1 MSRGIAALAALM
13 MSAMPI
19 VAQRAMGVPPE
30 RLAARVDSL
39 AAAWREASAPADL
52 ADSLANTERPPV
64 LDTVTAGALTILVN
78 PTSVPVAAAAV
89 DAWRHLDSLYGDA
102 AARIADGV
110 PARLIVVPA
119 DARERTIGTYT
130 GQEIPDDMSR
140 EALTLLLRGSFPVP
154 QAGQPFDAWLGGS
167 LHPPLPDDREAAAAY
182 LQLVTL
188 PYAVNSRCLQ
198 GEIASCRA
206 ALDLLADQDPI
217 ASRYQSPEDRRY
229 AISQLSAV
237 LASDPATTPTYEE
250 CIAGRD
256 DACRSLLDIA
266 SRASMPRPLGVEARG
281 LLAWVAVRLGGR
293 AGYLRLVDGADRP
306 PISRLEAA
314 AGVPVDSIIMRWRA
328 EVLAAR
334 PQPVA
339 VPVSGVV
346 AGLGW
351 MMVLAACALG
361 SSRWRVT

>member
-13 MSAMPI
+13 MSAMP
-19 VAQRAMGVPPE
+19 VAAQRAMGVPPE

-39 AAAWREASAPADL
+39 AAAWREASALADL
-52 ADSLANTERPPV
+52 ADSLANTERPPM

-78 PTSVPVAAAAV
+78 PTSLPVAAAAAN
-89 DAWRHLDSLYGDA
+89 AWRHLDSLYGDA
-102 AARIADGV
+102 AARIAVGE

-119 DARERTIGTYT
+119 DARERTIATYT
-130 GQEIPDDMSR
+130 GQEIPDNMSP
-140 EALTLLLRGSFPVP
+140 EALAQLLRGSFPVP
-154 QAGQPFDAWLGGS
+154 QPGRQFDDWLGGS
-167 LHPPLPDDREAAAAY
+167 LHPPLPDKREAEAAY

-198 GEIASCRA
+198 GDVAACRA
-206 ALDLLADQDPI
+206 ALDLFADQDPI

-229 AISQLSAV
+229 AISQISTV

-250 CIAGRD
+250 CIGGRD
-256 DACRSLLDIA
+256 DACRSLLGVA
-266 SRASMPRPLGVEARG
+266 ARASMPRPLGLEARG
-281 LLAWVAVRLGGR
+281 LLTWVAVRLGGR
-293 AGYLRLVDGADRP
+293 AGYLRLVDGADRS

-314 AGVPVDSIIMRWRA
+314 AGVPVDTIITRWRA

-334 PQPVA
+334 PEPVA

-346 AGLGW
+346 SGLGW
-351 MMVLAACALG
+351 MVVLAACALG